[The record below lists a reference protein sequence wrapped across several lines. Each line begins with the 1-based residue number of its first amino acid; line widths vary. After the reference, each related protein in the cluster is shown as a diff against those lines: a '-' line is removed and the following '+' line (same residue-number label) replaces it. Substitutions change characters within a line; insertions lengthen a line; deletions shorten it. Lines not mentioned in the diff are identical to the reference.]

1 MRLKPSKP
9 TEKKVNYDYYYYI
22 LADTGAPSLSDI
34 IKYIHA
40 EIGPDVDFD
49 DIFFKFEYA
58 AIEIKLTVPE
68 TDEEFQKRIEY
79 YKNDLAAYNEELLIE
94 YSKKKEELEDLKKK
108 INSN

>member
-9 TEKKVNYDYYYYI
+9 TEKKVNYDYYYYS
-22 LADTGAPSLSDI
+22 LADTGAPSLSDV
-34 IKYIHA
+34 IKYVHT
-40 EIGPDVDFD
+40 EIGPDVNFD
-49 DIFFKFEYA
+49 DIFLQFEYH
-58 AIEIKLTVPE
+58 EIQINVAKHE

-79 YKNDLAAYNEELLIE
+79 YKKDLAAYNEELLIE